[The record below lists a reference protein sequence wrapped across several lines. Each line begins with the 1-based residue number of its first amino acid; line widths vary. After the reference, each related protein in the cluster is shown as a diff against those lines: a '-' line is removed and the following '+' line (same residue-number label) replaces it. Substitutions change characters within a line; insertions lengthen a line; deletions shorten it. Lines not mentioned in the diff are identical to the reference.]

1 MVKDVFLSLNILAS
15 KSVEFVISGKDLSL
29 WVLLCSNALVLCN
42 TLFQGFTKA
51 SFSVLTN
58 LESIAPLKIC

>member
-15 KSVEFVISGKDLSL
+15 KSVEFVISEKDLSL
-29 WVLLCSNALVLCN
+29 WVLVCSNALVLSN
-42 TLFQGFTKA
+42 TLFQGFTKS

-58 LESIAPLKIC
+58 LESIALLKIC